1 MAAFGAQS
9 GRSCARLQ
17 PRGLLSIARENEHS
31 DGNANSEPSRAS
43 ATTTTRFRAD
53 TRRRVE
59 GGMGRDCC
67 ILLRASGQ
75 LFCRSW
81 IRIRFAVGTDLIEA
95 RRFALAGF
103 SWFHL
108 SLPLQAIGGGK
119 LKGWARTW
127 TSYHQI
133 PRLDGDR
140 LQP

>member
-1 MAAFGAQS
+1 
-9 GRSCARLQ
+9 
-17 PRGLLSIARENEHS
+17 
-31 DGNANSEPSRAS
+31 
-43 ATTTTRFRAD
+43 
-53 TRRRVE
+53 
-59 GGMGRDCC
+59 MGRDCG

-108 SLPLQAIGGGK
+108 SLPLQAIDGDK

-127 TSYHQI
+127 MSYHQI
-133 PRLDGDR
+133 PRLDGDQAER
-140 LQP
+140 CDGNLPFAIR